1 MTSLTLETNQA
12 GPHEIRLAAGA
23 PLTVFV
29 KGTGIDPAPTVTIT
43 THDAGSPV
51 RVRPGLTVH
60 THDTD
65 ALTVEPGTWA
75 ELLLTYKTNRALSLI
90 CATDATVS
98 VTRA

>member
-1 MTSLTLETNQA
+1 MTSIVVQTDQT
-12 GPHEIRLAAGA
+12 GVHDMRLAAGA

-29 KGTGIDPAPTVTIT
+29 QGTGTNPAPTMTVT
-43 THDAGSPV
+43 THDAASPV

-60 THDTD
+60 TDDTD
-65 ALTVEPGTWA
+65 ALTIEPGTWA